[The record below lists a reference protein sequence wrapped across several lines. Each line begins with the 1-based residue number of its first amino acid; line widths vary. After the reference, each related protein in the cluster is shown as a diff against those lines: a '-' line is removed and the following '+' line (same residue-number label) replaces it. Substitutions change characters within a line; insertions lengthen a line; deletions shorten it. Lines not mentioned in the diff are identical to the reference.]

1 MAAYRTGL
9 GFDTH
14 RFAKGRRLVLGG
26 VTIPA
31 PRGLLGH
38 SDADVLAHAFADAVL
53 GAVADGDI
61 GQHFPNTDPAW
72 KDANSLEL
80 LAAVVARA
88 RRKGWQVVNGDA
100 TVVAEQPKLS
110 PHVPAMRRN
119 LARAL
124 SVGAGDVSVKATTA
138 EEMGALGRKEGIAA
152 MAVVL
157 LQRRRRRKGGASK

>member
-26 VTIPA
+26 VTIPS

-61 GQHFPNTDPAW
+61 GKHFPNTDAAW
-72 KDANSLEL
+72 KDADSLEL

-100 TVVAEQPKLS
+100 TVIAEQPKLS

-119 LARAL
+119 LGRAL
-124 SVGAGDVSVKATTA
+124 GVRVGDVSVKATTA

-152 MAVVL
+152 MAVVM
-157 LQRRRRRKGGASK
+157 LQRRRSRKVGAST